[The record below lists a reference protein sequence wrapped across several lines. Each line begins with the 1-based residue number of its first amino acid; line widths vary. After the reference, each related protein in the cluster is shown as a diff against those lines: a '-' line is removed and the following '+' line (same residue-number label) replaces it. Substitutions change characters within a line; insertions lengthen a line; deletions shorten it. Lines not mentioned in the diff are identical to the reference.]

1 MIKNMK
7 IRTSLVMGYGITIIV
22 SAIIIIVS
30 LVLMAVQKGQYT
42 DILNNYVASNELVS
56 ECRIDYNIAARNL
69 RDAVL
74 SGDMSSLDTM
84 SSKMSELETQL
95 TNLSNIYPLDD
106 KTELDAFV
114 NLVKSWE
121 TEASNISQTARS
133 SQQQAACHSASRPCR
148 SSSARSSGVSP

>member
-7 IRTSLVMGYGITIIV
+7 IRKSLIMGFGITIVV

-42 DILNNYVASNELVS
+42 DILDQYVASNELVS

-74 SGDMSSLDTM
+74 SGDMSSVDATN
-84 SSKMSELETQL
+84 SKISELSAQL
-95 TNLSNIYPLDD
+95 TELSNTYPLDD
-106 KTELDAFV
+106 KTELNDFQPGAELGEGGHHHRPDGPHKPAAGGRDAGQR
-114 NLVKSWE
+114 L
-121 TEASNISQTARS
+121 
-133 SQQQAACHSASRPCR
+133 HSRFESDGHRR
-148 SSSARSSGVSP
+148 K

>member
-7 IRTSLVMGYGITIIV
+7 IRKSLIMGFGITIIV

-42 DILNNYVASNELVS
+42 DILDQYVASNELVS

-74 SGDMSSLDTM
+74 SGDMSSVDTTN
-84 SSKMSELETQL
+84 SKISELGTQL
-95 TNLSNIYPLDD
+95 TVLSNAYPLED
-106 KTELDAFV
+106 KTELNA
-114 NLVKSWE
+114 L
-121 TEASNISQTARS
+121 
-133 SQQQAACHSASRPCR
+133 
-148 SSSARSSGVSP
+148 